1 MNLRA
6 EIHAKR
12 GVGDRQRV
20 TGIGKL
26 PRKWRTFLCD
36 STNKTEL
43 FEFLAD
49 KVVEQRYEK
58 TVVVTKGAGALSN
71 NIMTDLKELSPC
83 NHEEADTR
91 LFLHVKDALK
101 KGFST
106 VMLKANDTDVLV
118 IAVAAFS
125 QLQTIGLHEMWQPLE
140 KGKI

>member
-1 MNLRA
+1 MFFYIYKALSLKA

-26 PRKWRTFLCD
+26 PRNWRTFLCD

-58 TVVVTKGAGALSN
+58 TVVVTKGSGALSN

-83 NHEEADTR
+83 NHEEADT
-91 LFLHVKDALK
+91 
-101 KGFST
+101 
-106 VMLKANDTDVLV
+106 
-118 IAVAAFS
+118 
-125 QLQTIGLHEMWQPLE
+125 
-140 KGKI
+140 